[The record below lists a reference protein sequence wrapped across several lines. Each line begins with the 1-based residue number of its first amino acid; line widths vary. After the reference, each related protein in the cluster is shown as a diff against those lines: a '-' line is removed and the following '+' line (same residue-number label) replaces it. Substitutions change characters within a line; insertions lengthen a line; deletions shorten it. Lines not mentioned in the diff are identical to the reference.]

1 MFTVSVADW
10 DTVLDVNLR
19 AAFLMSREA
28 QRHTARWGRI
38 VNQSSSATSRS
49 AVRAGPRTSRPRG

>member
-19 AAFLMSREA
+19 AAFLMRREA
-28 QRHTARWGRI
+28 QRHTARWGRL
-38 VNQSSSATSRS
+38 VDLSSIATSRS
-49 AVRAGPRTSRPRG
+49 AVRAGLRTSRTRG